1 MLHYTETGSLRPAPP
16 KRHDEIN
23 DEQSM
28 EGSVSVVTILIIIVL
43 VLLAIYLARRVL

>member
-1 MLHYTETGSLRPAPP
+1 M
-16 KRHDEIN
+16 N
-23 DEQSM
+23 DAEQSM